1 MTGKTRPPK
10 TQFPH
15 DPNRAS
21 EAGFT
26 YGEAAPE
33 KAGKQMSTP
42 PLTPPEVPPSAHER
56 EAAREQAEDRAEET
70 HNRKLEKKLTVEEE
84 KIGPQ
89 GNYRR

>member
-1 MTGKTRPPK
+1 MSAKTRAPK

-33 KAGKQMSTP
+33 KAGTQMPTP
-42 PLTPPEVPPSAHER
+42 PLAPPEVPPSAVER
-56 EAAREQAEDRAEET
+56 RTAREQAEDRAEET
-70 HNRKLEKKLTVEEE
+70 HNRKLEKKLTAEEE
-84 KIGPQ
+84 NIGPQ